1 MGKSTISM
9 VIFNSYVKL
18 PEGIPYFPDETLA
31 SCKHW
36 VDLEHFR
43 EEKVTAAWTSEMF
56 LKYCEQC
63 AYDVP

>member
-1 MGKSTISM
+1 MKLWLHAKIGSIWS
-9 VIFNSYVKL
+9 IF
-18 PEGIPYFPDETLA
+18 A
-31 SCKHW
+31 A
-36 VDLEHFR
+36 